1 MKFSC
6 YGSQARAPGCH
17 AKCEIYAREK
27 AVSDARREEE
37 LQRKIINSGLKGQ
50 RSEAVYKA
58 RKKQKKGK

>member
-6 YGSQARAPGCH
+6 YGCQARAPGCH
-17 AKCEIYAREK
+17 AKCETYAREK
-27 AVSDARREEE
+27 AEYEARREEE